1 MVLLD
6 WPITAGK
13 PSGLTL
19 ARFAGPTVPLEQVD
33 AETLRKLV
41 GGER

>member
-1 MVLLD
+1 M
-6 WPITAGK
+6 TTK
-13 PSGLTL
+13 SCRTE

-41 GGER
+41 GGEG